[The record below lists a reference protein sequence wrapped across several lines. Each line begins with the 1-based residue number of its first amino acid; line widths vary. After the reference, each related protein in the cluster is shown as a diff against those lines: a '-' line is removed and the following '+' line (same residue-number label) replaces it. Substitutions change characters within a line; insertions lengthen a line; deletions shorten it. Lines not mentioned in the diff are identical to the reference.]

1 MKNKY
6 FNLIDFGSS
15 KIRFSIYDVNLKIKF
30 SEAKSV
36 IIDNNFVN
44 HFEVIKNIIRKAEK
58 KFQITSKT

>member
-15 KIRFSIYDVNLKIKF
+15 KIRFSIYDVNLNIKF

-36 IIDNNFVN
+36 IIDIVN

-58 KFQITSKT
+58 ISNHIKI